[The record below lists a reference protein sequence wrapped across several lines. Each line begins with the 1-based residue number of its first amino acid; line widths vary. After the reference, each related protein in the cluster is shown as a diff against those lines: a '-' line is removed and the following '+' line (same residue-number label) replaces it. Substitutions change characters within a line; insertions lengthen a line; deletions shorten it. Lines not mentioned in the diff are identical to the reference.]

1 MLTITTYKK
10 LEGLVLKDG
19 LKVTRISELW
29 NAYSIWLSDN
39 TNIELDRDIHW
50 ENNNY
55 RYYKMYIGYTGSTA
69 ETEFITIESINT
81 LDRMAKQLL
90 YIKEKY
96 KTINKHTGLESG
108 TEQPIL
114 NFHFFNRMKQIQNV
128 CYFQEMNSDT
138 VGAHLC
144 RWNCQWRPDS
154 PYLSYYNEG
163 LKYFN
168 EQ

>member
-1 MLTITTYKK
+1 MLTIRTFKK

-19 LKVTRISELW
+19 LKVIRISELW

-81 LDRMAKQLL
+81 LDRMVKKLL
-90 YIKEKY
+90 YITEKY
-96 KTINKHTGLESG
+96 KTK
-108 TEQPIL
+108 
-114 NFHFFNRMKQIQNV
+114 
-128 CYFQEMNSDT
+128 
-138 VGAHLC
+138 
-144 RWNCQWRPDS
+144 
-154 PYLSYYNEG
+154 
-163 LKYFN
+163 
-168 EQ
+168 